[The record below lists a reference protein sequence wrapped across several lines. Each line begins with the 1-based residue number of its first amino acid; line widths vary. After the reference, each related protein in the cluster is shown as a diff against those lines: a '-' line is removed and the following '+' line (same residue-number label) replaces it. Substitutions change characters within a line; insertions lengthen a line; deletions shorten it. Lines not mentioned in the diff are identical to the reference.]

1 MSCHVPA
8 RLYNSNQNKRFISS
22 RQAQILYLHI
32 IKINTIQMS
41 PHESLHYA
49 IGEIVYAVA
58 AADGIVQREERKRLE
73 EIVAEELK
81 RHHYEYDFS
90 HIIFQL
96 LNSQHRKSMESY
108 EWGMNGLR
116 LHSHYLSPALKAAFV
131 SLVEKVALA
140 FPPVTEEETNLLS
153 RFKRDIAPLHGDPV
167 YYSKQ

>member
-1 MSCHVPA
+1 
-8 RLYNSNQNKRFISS
+8 
-22 RQAQILYLHI
+22 
-32 IKINTIQMS
+32 MS

-58 AADGIVQREERKRLE
+58 AADGVVQREERKRLE

-81 RHHYEYDFS
+81 RHHYEYDIS

-96 LNSQHRKSMESY
+96 LDRQHPKPIESY

-116 LHSHYLSPALKAAFV
+116 LNSHYLSPALKAAFL
-131 SLVEKVALA
+131 SIIENVAAA
-140 FPPVTEEETNLLS
+140 FPPVTEEETDLLS